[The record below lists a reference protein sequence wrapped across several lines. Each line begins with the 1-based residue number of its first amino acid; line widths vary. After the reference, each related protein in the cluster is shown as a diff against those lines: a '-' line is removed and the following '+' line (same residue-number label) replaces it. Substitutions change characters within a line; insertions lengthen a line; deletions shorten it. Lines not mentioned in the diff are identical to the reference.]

1 MTGAFSHGD
10 MGLWPKF
17 DLTKIKEITGDNS
30 PDYYLLSQTTVMMAL
45 DGLTRFPEMRTVWV
59 SNKQSVTD
67 LEWDEI
73 TAMVDRAKDELME
86 VLMVGTILPFAG
98 SIPPGFLLC
107 DGAAV
112 SREIYSLLF
121 EEIGIVYGPGDG
133 STTFN
138 LPDLQGRGIA
148 GQDAGQAE
156 FADLGQ
162 SGGEKAHTL
171 TTDEIPAHSH
181 SETTA
186 MATLI
191 NGGIEAP
198 APAALPGWGNTG
210 STGGGG
216 SHNNLQPYLVL
227 QFGIKC

>member
-1 MTGAFSHGD
+1 MVI

-17 DLTKIKEITGDNS
+17 DLTKIKELTGDNS
-30 PDYYLLSQTTVMMAL
+30 PDYYLLSQTTVMLAL

-59 SNKQSVTD
+59 NNGETVND
-67 LEWDEI
+67 PEWDEI
-73 TAMVDRAKDELME
+73 TAMVDQAKEELIE
-86 VLMVGTILPFAG
+86 VLMIGTILPFAG
-98 SIPPGFLLC
+98 ELSPGWLLC

-112 SREIYSLLF
+112 SRETYSLLF
-121 EEIGIVYGPGDG
+121 AEIGTTYGPGDG

-138 LPDLQGRGIA
+138 LPDLRGRGIA
-148 GQDAGQAE
+148 GQDVGQAE

-171 TTDEIPAHSH
+171 TTDEIPSHSH
-181 SETTA
+181 SEGTA

-198 APAALPGWGNTG
+198 APAALPGWGTTG
-210 STGGGG
+210 STGGGLA
-216 SHNNLQPYLVL
+216 HNNLQPYLVL

>member
-1 MTGAFSHGD
+1 

-17 DLTKIKEITGDNS
+17 DLAKINELVGDNA
-30 PDYYLLSQTTVMMAL
+30 PDYYLLSQSTVMLAL

-59 SNKQSVTD
+59 NDGETVTD
-67 LEWDEI
+67 QEWDEI
-73 TAMVDRAKDELME
+73 TAMVDQAKDELIE
-86 VLMVGTILPFAG
+86 VLMIGTILPFAG
-98 SIPPGFLLC
+98 GIPPGFLLC
-107 DGAAV
+107 DGSAV
-112 SREIYSLLF
+112 SRETYSLLF
-121 EEIGIVYGPGDG
+121 AEVGTTYGAGDG

-138 LPDLQGRGIA
+138 LPDLRGRVIA
-148 GQDAGQAE
+148 GQQSNQAE

-162 SGGEKAHTL
+162 SGGEIEHTL
-171 TTDEIPAHSH
+171 TVGEMPAHSH
-181 SETTA
+181 SEGTA

-191 NGGIEAP
+191 NGGVEAP
-198 APAALPGWGNTG
+198 APASLPAFGSTG

>member
-1 MTGAFSHGD
+1 

-17 DLTKIKEITGDNS
+17 DLTKINELTGDNA
-30 PDYYLLSQTTVMMAL
+30 PDYYLLSQTTVMLAL

-59 SNKQSVTD
+59 NNGETVTD
-67 LEWDEI
+67 QEWDEI
-73 TAMVDRAKDELME
+73 TAMVDLAQDELME

-107 DGAAV
+107 DGSAV
-112 SREIYSLLF
+112 SRETYSLLF
-121 EEIGIVYGPGDG
+121 EEIKITYGPGDG

-138 LPDLQGRGIA
+138 LPDLRGRVIG

-156 FADLGQ
+156 FTDLGQ

-171 TTDEIPAHSH
+171 TTGEIPSHSH
-181 SETTA
+181 SEGTA

-191 NGGIEAP
+191 NGGVEAP
-198 APAALPGWGNTG
+198 AAAALPSVGSTG
-210 STGGGG
+210 SVGGGG

>member
-1 MTGAFSHGD
+1 

-17 DLTKIKEITGDNS
+17 DLAKIKELTGDNS

-59 SNKQSVTD
+59 NNGETVTD
-67 LEWDEI
+67 QEWD
-73 TAMVDRAKDELME
+73 TVQAMVDQAREELIE
-86 VLMVGTILPFAG
+86 VLMIGTILPFAG
-98 SIPPGFLLC
+98 DIPPGFLLC
-107 DGAAV
+107 DGSAV
-112 SREIYSLLF
+112 SRDTYNLLF
-121 EEIGIVYGPGDG
+121 AEIGTVYGVGDG

-138 LPDLQGRGIA
+138 LPDLRGRVLA
-148 GQDAGQAE
+148 GQQSNQAE

-162 SGGEKAHTL
+162 SGGEIEHLL
-171 TTDEIPAHSH
+171 TIDEIPSHSH
-181 SETTA
+181 SEGIA

-198 APAALPGWGNTG
+198 APASLPAVENTG
-210 STGGGG
+210 STGGGLA
-216 SHNNLQPYLVL
+216 HNNLQPYLVL